1 MAVRPIFAEEAG
13 RFSEELDRH
22 HWLGHRLTGQVMRYA
37 AVLDGEWVALAGFGS
52 AVLSCAARDRFVGWS
67 RDQQYARLRHVINNQ
82 RLCVLPAGRRANLAS
97 AVLSRLLRRVGS
109 DYLAVYGHR
118 VLAVETFTDP
128 ARHTGACYQAANFR
142 LPGDTLG
149 FSRSAGSY
157 HFHGNTKRVWWYPLH
172 RDTQRILAAAFPHP
186 MLSVYQRGADV
197 NALPLA
203 GSTGLLAVLSGL
215 TDPRKKRGVRHQ
227 VASILTIVAAAALA
241 GCRSLRSVADFAAD
255 LPPDALQ
262 RLGARRHPVTGMFIA
277 PSEPTI
283 RRTVQ
288 GIDADE
294 ADSLIGPWLM
304 EQVRAGRLAAGQVP
318 GWTTIALDGKT
329 LKGSSAELN
338 TGNGKVRLFSALVH
352 GEGVVVGQRAI
363 PEDTTEVSQ
372 VIPLLEAVAG
382 GARTS
387 DGRPDL
393 NGKVITADALH
404 VHKANIEELTGYGGE
419 FVLTVKGNNPLLR
432 EKIASLFPADG
443 SFPPSSPHV

>member
-1 MAVRPIFAEEAG
+1 
-13 RFSEELDRH
+13 
-22 HWLGHRLTGQVMRYA
+22 
-37 AVLDGEWVALAGFGS
+37 
-52 AVLSCAARDRFVGWS
+52 
-67 RDQQYARLRHVINNQ
+67 
-82 RLCVLPAGRRANLAS
+82 
-97 AVLSRLLRRVGS
+97 
-109 DYLAVYGHR
+109 
-118 VLAVETFTDP
+118 
-128 ARHTGACYQAANFR
+128 
-142 LPGDTLG
+142 
-149 FSRSAGSY
+149 
-157 HFHGNTKRVWWYPLH
+157 
-172 RDTQRILAAAFPHP
+172 

-294 ADSLIGPWLM
+294 ADQPDRAVADGAGAGRAARRSGARPDHH
-304 EQVRAGRLAAGQVP
+304 RAGRQDPQGLLGGA
-318 GWTTIALDGKT
+318 
-329 LKGSSAELN
+329 N

-363 PEDTTEVSQ
+363 PEGTTEVSQ

-443 SFPPSSPHV
+443 SSPHHLTFYRCHGRTEIRSIWCTSSVAGLDFPGVYQAFRIHREIFDLDRNPLRKPETVHGITSFTAWQANPADVLARNRGHWEVENREHYVRDVTFDEDRSQLRTGAAPQVMATMRNIAISLLRLTGWKNIKQATEKMSRRVGQILTLLGV